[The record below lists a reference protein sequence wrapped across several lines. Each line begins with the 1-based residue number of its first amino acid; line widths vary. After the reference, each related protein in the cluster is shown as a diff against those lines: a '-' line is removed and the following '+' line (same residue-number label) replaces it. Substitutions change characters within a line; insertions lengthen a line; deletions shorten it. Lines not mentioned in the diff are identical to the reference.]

1 MAESPTPTTTSTT
14 TTDHQEQF
22 CDIVM
27 KGGITSGVVY
37 PSAVCEL
44 AETYR
49 FKSIGGTSA
58 GAIAAALTAAAEHA
72 RVHGSRAGFD
82 ELGKLSAWLGADAK
96 GWDGSNLASLFQPQ
110 RSTRGIFAV
119 ATAGLGRKGGAMVW
133 AIVRTLLIRFPIG
146 TVIGLA
152 LAAGPLLLA
161 IRATDGPFKAWGL
174 ISSLVLIVA
183 LPLLAAAAFMVRKG
197 LKVIPANLYGLC
209 AGSGKTR
216 ADAPPPLTDW
226 LADHI
231 DMVAGKKDS
240 PLTFGDL
247 TADGVDLQMMTTGVT
262 HGRPYRLPEGFRGF
276 YFDPAIF
283 RALFPERIVKW
294 MEDHPP
300 APPKAESERARWEL
314 ERRLVG
320 TLRPFPDAGNIPI
333 VVATRFSLSFPVLL
347 SAVAI
352 HGIDRTRAANISAAS
367 SIDAW
372 LKAHPDWEAIV
383 ADEKRWKQEQAT
395 ITHYQP
401 ERCWF
406 SDGGL
411 SSNFPIHFFDQPLPR
426 WPTFGINLSGYH
438 PDHADSD
445 VWMAT
450 NALAGIATSWN
461 RFDANGGTL
470 GGFFGALMSAT
481 KDWRD
486 NTLMRSPGYRDRVVH
501 IHLNATEGGL
511 NLNMPQNVITALG
524 RRGAQ
529 AGEMLKTQFANGAP
543 AWDNH
548 RWVRYRSSMDVIGTM
563 LKGMVAAYDNPLPGD
578 RSYAELITRGDDV
591 LPSSYRW
598 TSRGHMEFGRDATG
612 DLMNLARAWSNNA
625 QSFNNR
631 APKPT
636 PELRIS
642 PRE

>member
-1 MAESPTPTTTSTT
+1 MAESTTSTT
-14 TTDHQEQF
+14 TTDHQKQF

-58 GAIAAALTAAAEHA
+58 GAIAATLTAAAEHA
-72 RVHGSRAGFD
+72 RAHGSDAGFE
-82 ELGKLSAWLGADAK
+82 ELGRLSAWLGADAD

-110 RSTRGIFAV
+110 GSTKGIFAV
-119 ATAGLGRKGGAMVW
+119 ATAGLGKKGSAMVW
-133 AIVRTLLIRFPIG
+133 GIVRTLLLRFPIG
-146 TVIGLA
+146 TAIGLA
-152 LAAGPLLLA
+152 LAIGPLLLA
-161 IRATDGPFKAWGL
+161 IRAEDGAIRAWGL
-174 ISSLVLIVA
+174 LSSLVLVLF
-183 LPLLAAAAFMVRKG
+183 LPLLGAAILLLRKG
-197 LKVIPANLYGLC
+197 MSAIPANLYGLC
-209 AGSGKTR
+209 AGSGKGSKG
-216 ADAPPPLTDW
+216 APPPLTDW

-231 DMVAGKKDS
+231 DMVAGKKDA

-247 TADGVDLQMMTTGVT
+247 LAEEVGVDLQMMTTSVT

-283 RALFPERIVKW
+283 RRLFPERIVRW

-300 APPKAESERARWEL
+300 APPEEKSQRARWEL

-320 TLRPFPDAGNIPI
+320 TLRPFPDPENIPA

-347 SAVAI
+347 SAVPI
-352 HGIDRTRAANISAAS
+352 HGIDRTRTANTAAAS
-367 SIDAW
+367 GIDAW
-372 LKAHPDWEAIV
+372 LREHPDWEAIV
-383 ADEKRWKQEQAT
+383 SDEKRWKQEGAKLAPF
-395 ITHYQP
+395 QP
-401 ERCWF
+401 EPCWF

-411 SSNFPIHFFDQPLPR
+411 SSNFPIHFFDRPLPR
-426 WPTFGINLSGYH
+426 WPTFGITLSSYH

-450 NALAGIATSWN
+450 NNLAGIANSWN
-461 RFDANGGTL
+461 RFDEKGGSL
-470 GGFFGALMSAT
+470 GGFFGALLGAM

-501 IHLNATEGGL
+501 IHLNDTEGGL
-511 NLNMPQNVITALG
+511 NLNMPQDVISSLG
-524 RRGAQ
+524 KRGAK
-529 AGEMLKTQFANGAP
+529 AGKTLKDQFAGGAP

-548 RWVRYRSSMDVIGTM
+548 RWVRYRSSMDVVSTM
-563 LKGMVAAYDNPLPGD
+563 LQGMATAYDSPLPGD
-578 RSYAELITRGDDV
+578 RSYAELITRDDHT

-598 TSRGHMEFGRDATG
+598 QNNAQMEFGRDGTG
-612 DLMNLARAWSNNA
+612 SLMDLARAWSA
-625 QSFNNR
+625 SPQSFSTK
-631 APKPT
+631 APRPT

-642 PRE
+642 PRI